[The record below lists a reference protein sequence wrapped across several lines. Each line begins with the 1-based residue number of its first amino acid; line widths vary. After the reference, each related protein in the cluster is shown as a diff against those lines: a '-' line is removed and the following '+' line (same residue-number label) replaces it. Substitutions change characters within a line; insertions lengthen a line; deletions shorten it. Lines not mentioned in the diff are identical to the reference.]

1 VTPKNREGHLIA
13 RYSEIPLYLIQPF
26 IEGYIFECT
35 DTRPY
40 NFFDDMEESYPLF
53 RRWFYEKI
61 IPELGK
67 KTATREVFF
76 ILEKSKKTDVE
87 NLSGFAILKKTG
99 HEKKICSFRI
109 APRARMRGYAY
120 ELFQACFD
128 YLDTSNPI
136 LTIPSKIKDDFHGI
150 LDRYKFQLMEE
161 RPNYYV
167 EGEVE
172 YVFNGYLTDDSVN
185 RI

>member
-1 VTPKNREGHLIA
+1 
-13 RYSEIPLYLIQPF
+13 
-26 IEGYIFECT
+26 
-35 DTRPY
+35 
-40 NFFDDMEESYPLF
+40 
-53 RRWFYEKI
+53 
-61 IPELGK
+61 
-67 KTATREVFF
+67 
-76 ILEKSKKTDVE
+76 
-87 NLSGFAILKKTG
+87 
-99 HEKKICSFRI
+99 
-109 APRARMRGYAY
+109 MRGYAY
-120 ELFQACFD
+120 ELFQTCFD
-128 YLDTSNPI
+128 YLGTSNPI